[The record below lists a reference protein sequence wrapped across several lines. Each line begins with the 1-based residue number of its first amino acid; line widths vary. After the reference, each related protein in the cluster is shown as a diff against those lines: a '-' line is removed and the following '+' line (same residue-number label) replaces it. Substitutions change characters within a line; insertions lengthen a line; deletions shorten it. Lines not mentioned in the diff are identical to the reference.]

1 MALYSVGAFL
11 LYVAGAVLLGD
22 TFPFSRFSMY
32 ADYRRQG
39 AVPVFLA
46 GGRPVSVRAFESFF
60 GIDPDRMYPKGTPC
74 SLEWRIHE
82 ARRWIVQHTASGP
95 MERAVPVQWGFTFV
109 TVDEAGR
116 VRQDVRIV
124 SEGVACPRS

>member
-11 LYVAGAVLLGD
+11 LYVAGAVLFGD

-32 ADYRRQG
+32 ADFRKQG

-46 GGRPVSVRAFESFF
+46 GGRPVPVRDFESFF
-60 GIDPDRMYPKGTPC
+60 GIDPDGMYPRGFPC
-74 SLEWRIHE
+74 SLQWRIYE
-82 ARRWIVQHTASGP
+82 AQRWIAQHTAPSP
-95 MERAVPVQWGFTFV
+95 TERSVPVQWGFKVV
-109 TVDEAGR
+109 TVDDAGR
-116 VRQDVRIV
+116 VREDVRIV